1 MEDPEEIEPSKKK
14 SEMEGY
20 HDFKKN
26 DFSIQIE
33 EEKEGKQTFYV
44 KSEDFFQRVGKA
56 IKNVINNIKF
66 KFKKVFS
73 KKNTEEQHYKIS
85 KKLYNRQRRLEKKLK
100 KIEHLLDKT
109 QELAGQ
115 INDDTSQIIVD
126 IETVAVVLEYQMD
139 RISDKMDEV
148 EKYMK
153 DHLGS
158 DWHRIKTNWKQYKD
172 GEITRGEFTR
182 SALKKLGKSFLN
194 IFVKTS

>member
-1 MEDPEEIEPSKKK
+1 MEDPEEVEPSEKK

-20 HDFKKN
+20 HDFKKE

-33 EEKEGKQTFYV
+33 EEKEGKKTFYV
-44 KSEDFFQRVGKA
+44 RSEDFFQRVGQA
-56 IKNVINNIKF
+56 IKNVIKNIKF
-66 KFKKVFS
+66 KFKKKFS
-73 KKNTEEQHYKIS
+73 KKDTEEHHYKIS
-85 KKLYNRQRRLEKKLK
+85 KKLYNQQRRLEKKLK
-100 KIEHLLDKT
+100 KIELSLDKT

-115 INDDTSQIIVD
+115 IKDDTSQIIVD

-153 DHLGS
+153 EHLGS
-158 DWHRIKTNWKQYKD
+158 EWLRIKNNWKQYKD
-172 GEITRGEFTR
+172 GEITRSEFTK